1 MEQGGAKV
9 PNASH
14 LQKPPPSKIF
24 LRTLIAAV
32 AAAIVNNLYSVVYTV
47 VTGFSIPE
55 VINPASVTLFSVVPV
70 LLGGVVYWVASRFNV
85 KVANVGL
92 AIGTVVLFVVF
103 GIFSFADTINTP
115 TATMEAPE
123 GFAGLS
129 FGLHF
134 AGPILLLALVPE
146 WRRRTD

>member
-1 MEQGGAKV
+1 M

-14 LQKPPPSKIF
+14 LQKPPTGKIF
-24 LRTLIAAV
+24 LRALIAAV

-55 VINPASVTLFSVVPV
+55 VISPGSVTLFSLVPV

-85 KVANVGL
+85 KVANLGL

-103 GIFSFADTINTP
+103 GILSFADTINTP

>member
-1 MEQGGAKV
+1 MVQGGAKV

-14 LQKPPPSKIF
+14 LQKPPPGKIF

-32 AAAIVNNLYSVVYTV
+32 ATAIVNNLYSVVYTV
-47 VTGFSIPE
+47 LTGFSLPG
-55 VINPASVTLFSVVPV
+55 VINPVSVTLLSIGPV
-70 LLGGVVYWVASRFNV
+70 LLGGVVYWFASRFNV
-85 KVANVGL
+85 KVANLGL
-92 AIGTVVLFVVF
+92 TIGTVL
-103 GIFSFADTINTP
+103 IFIAFAIYSFADTIATP
-115 TATMEAPE
+115 TTSMEAPE

-134 AGPILLLALVPE
+134 AGPVLLLALVPE

>member
-1 MEQGGAKV
+1 M

-14 LQKPPPSKIF
+14 LQKPPTGKIL
-24 LRTLIAAV
+24 LRALIAAV
-32 AAAIVNNLYSVVYTV
+32 AAVIINNLYSVIYTV
-47 VTGFSIPE
+47 ITGFSIPE
-55 VINPASVTLFSVVPV
+55 VINPLSITVLTAAPV

-92 AIGTVVLFVVF
+92 AVGTVIFFLVF
-103 GIFSFADTINTP
+103 SIPSFGETIRTP
-115 TATMEAPE
+115 TTTMEAPD

>member
-1 MEQGGAKV
+1 M
-9 PNASH
+9 SH
-14 LQKPPPSKIF
+14 ESNLQKPPSGKVL

-32 AAAIVNNLYSVVYTV
+32 SAAIVNNLYSIMYTAL
-47 VTGFSIPE
+47 TGFALPE
-55 VINPASVTLFSVVPV
+55 VINPVSVTLFTVVPV
-70 LLGGVVYWVASRFNV
+70 ILGGVIYWLVSRFNV
-85 KVANVGL
+85 KVANLGL
-92 AIGTVVLFVVF
+92 AIGTVLLFIVF
-103 GIFSFADTINTP
+103 SIPSFGETIQTP
-115 TATMEAPE
+115 TMTMEAPD